1 VRKAQSSPDRRPSM
15 RDVARASGVSYQ
27 TVSRVIND
35 HERVHPDTRARV
47 LAAVQALGYHPNSTA
62 RALVTGRSSTIA
74 VVASNTSLY
83 GYARTLEGIEDA
95 ASAAGY
101 LVSITVL
108 QSDDP
113 ARRADAMERLLSQ
126 PVAGLIVFT
135 HDDLARAAVGSVPP
149 TVPVVT
155 TFGPGEDGR
164 NHVYIDEEGGADA
177 ATTYL
182 LELGHRTVHHLAVP
196 PLVPS
201 GRLLGWRTA
210 LDRAGAPVPAPIT
223 VTWHPS
229 SGYEAGLA
237 LARDPGVTAVLAVND
252 ELATGVIRA
261 MVDSGRR
268 VPADVSV
275 VGFDDTPVAVYGQPS
290 LTTVGQDFV
299 ELGRDAFGLLH
310 RQLEGDDRRDVR
322 SAHPARLVVRES
334 TAAPPA
340 ARLTP

>member
-1 VRKAQSSPDRRPSM
+1 M

-35 HERVHPDTRARV
+35 HQRVHPETRARV

-74 VVASNTSLY
+74 VVAANTSLY

-108 QSDDP
+108 QSADHS
-113 ARRADAMERLLSQ
+113 RRADAMDRLLSQ

-135 HDDLARAAVGSVPP
+135 QDDLTRAAVESVPSS
-149 TVPVVT
+149 VPVVT
-155 TFGPGEDGR
+155 AFGPGADNR
-164 NHVYIDEEGGADA
+164 DHVYIDEESGADA

-196 PLVPS
+196 PLTPS

-210 LDRAGAPVPAPIT
+210 LERAGATVPAPVP
-223 VTWHPS
+223 VTWQPT
-229 SGYEAGLA
+229 SGYQAGLL
-237 LARDPGVTAVLAVND
+237 LARDPGVTAVLAFND
-252 ELATGVIRA
+252 ELAAGVIRA

-275 VGFDDTPVAVYGQPS
+275 MGFDDTPVAIYGQPS
-290 LTTVGQDFV
+290 LTTVAQDFV
-299 ELGRDAFGLLH
+299 ELGRDAFRILH
-310 RQLEGDDRRDVR
+310 AQLERDDRREVR
-322 SAHPARLVVRES
+322 SAHPAQLVVRES
-334 TAAPPA
+334 TAPP
-340 ARLTP
+340 PGP

>member
-1 VRKAQSSPDRRPSM
+1 M

-35 HERVHPDTRARV
+35 HQRVHPETRARV

-74 VVASNTSLY
+74 VVAANTSLY

-108 QSDDP
+108 QSEDQS
-113 ARRADAMERLLSQ
+113 RRADAVDRLLSQ
-126 PVAGLIVFT
+126 PVAGLIAFT
-135 HDDLARAAVGSVPP
+135 QDHLARAAVESVPSS
-149 TVPVVT
+149 VPVVT
-155 TFGPGEDGR
+155 AFGPGSDDR
-164 NHVYIDEEGGADA
+164 NHVYIDEEDGART
-177 ATTYL
+177 ATNYL

-196 PLVPS
+196 PLIPS

-210 LDRAGAPVPAPIT
+210 LDRAGAPVPPPVP

-229 SGYEAGLA
+229 SGYDAGIA
-237 LARDPGVTAVLAVND
+237 LARDPDVTAVLAFND
-252 ELATGVIRA
+252 ELATGVMRA
-261 MVDSGRR
+261 MLDSGRR

-290 LTTVGQDFV
+290 LTTVAQDFV
-299 ELGRDAFGLLH
+299 ELGRDAFRLLH
-310 RQLEGDDRRDVR
+310 AQLELGNRREVR

-334 TAAPPA
+334 TAPPPGA
-340 ARLTP
+340 AGTR